1 MAAGIALLTKQLI
14 INPSDYLTK
23 IKTTPIDSQINNAN
37 GQNRRLGESQT
48 PTNTNSLTS
57 NGGATQIKYKHNKL
71 ERIDDGD
78 EHLETY
84 V

>member
-1 MAAGIALLTKQLI
+1 M
-14 INPSDYLTK
+14 TK
-23 IKTTPIDSQINNAN
+23 IKTSPIDSQVNNAN
-37 GQNRRLGESQT
+37 GLNKRLGMSQT
-48 PTNTNSLTS
+48 PLYNNSLIP
-57 NGGATQIKYKHNKL
+57 NGGATSQIKYKHNKL